1 MDFVNWISLSP
12 AVENSQWKTLE
23 GNWKVERE
31 YVVKLDIFSQIYYRV
46 GHSLAL
52 TVFPDNAQSTYSGP
66 APAQQPSASRFW
78 CSCLPLPFKS
88 RSGNC
93 SHFLLALEC
102 YASIFSICFFFF
114 LNYWDSSVWYWRSR
128 IHKKMEC
135 KRQTYVTCY
144 SNIKY
149 QWTEL
154 VLLYIL

>member
-1 MDFVNWISLSP
+1 MLCSWKLTFMDFVNWIFLSP

-78 CSCLPLPFKS
+78 CSCPPLPFKS
-88 RSGNC
+88 RSGNR

-102 YASIFSICFFFF
+102 YASIFSICFFFPSIIGTHQC
-114 LNYWDSSVWYWRSR
+114 D
-128 IHKKMEC
+128 IGGQE
-135 KRQTYVTCY
+135 
-144 SNIKY
+144 
-149 QWTEL
+149 
-154 VLLYIL
+154 YIRKWNARDRPMSLATQI